1 MVDWHF
7 IGLQLNSESILIS
20 TRLGGSWVDTLMP
33 PKTLWLHPEGTPFS
47 IKHSLRSYWAGA
59 VIDGQLLDSV
69 LGGHYE
75 LHSSYV
81 VDDEVLSHQLLAM
94 IGLLKQG
101 NQSGANDP
109 DIARALIK
117 SFVLTLGRQIGRE
130 HV

>member
-1 MVDWHF
+1 MRISDWSSDVCSSDLVGTNFGCNVDELMVDGHF

-59 VIDGQLLDSV
+59 VLRPALTQPRHPTLFQVEIRGVSHAIH
-69 LGGHYE
+69 GG
-75 LHSSYV
+75 
-81 VDDEVLSHQLLAM
+81 
-94 IGLLKQG
+94 
-101 NQSGANDP
+101 
-109 DIARALIK
+109 
-117 SFVLTLGRQIGRE
+117 TRQIGRA

>member
-1 MVDWHF
+1 MRISDWSSDVCSSDLVGTNFGCNVDELMVDGHF

-59 VIDGQLLDSV
+59 VIDGQFLDSV

-81 VDDEVLSHQLLAM
+81 E
-94 IGLLKQG
+94 
-101 NQSGANDP
+101 
-109 DIARALIK
+109 
-117 SFVLTLGRQIGRE
+117 IGRA